1 MMRATQHFYL
11 GVFKISKYCM
21 LQYVH
26 VCCVQDVVSRC
37 CIYSRM
43 QLARV
48 PRAFTA
54 WRIGRGCS
62 FEKPDLMQQPSS
74 GLLEHRCSILLFH
87 HSLTTCSIMHEHD
100 C

>member
-43 QLARV
+43 QLARLQLSESTGV
-48 PRAFTA
+48 VRVCYRTCKTRFDATTKFRVVGTSLFNLV
-54 WRIGRGCS
+54 ISS
-62 FEKPDLMQQPSS
+62 FPDNMFY
-74 GLLEHRCSILLFH
+74 HA
-87 HSLTTCSIMHEHD
+87 
-100 C
+100 